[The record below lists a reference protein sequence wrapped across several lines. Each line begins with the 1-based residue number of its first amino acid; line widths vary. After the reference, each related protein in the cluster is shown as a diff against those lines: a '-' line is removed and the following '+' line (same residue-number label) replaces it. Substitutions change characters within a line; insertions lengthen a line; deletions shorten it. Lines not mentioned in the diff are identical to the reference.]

1 MCENK
6 KECPSARMLRVPQ
19 STRWDSD
26 LVERMFAD
34 LPFKPCDT
42 SLQSSNRVDD
52 FLKRTVNVVEEN
64 PDRIGLTL
72 LNGFIPNL
80 RKQNN
85 QNQPNH
91 SAQPDEARTLRLHCC
106 NRVGGYLDSPSEIT
120 SLPGKRPLSGKFN
133 QLNRCLALGKVPGSC
148 RQAKGGI

>member
-6 KECPSARMLRVPQ
+6 KECPTARMLRVPQ

-52 FLKRTVNVVEEN
+52 FLKRTVNVAEKD
-64 PDRIGLTL
+64 PDGVGSTL
-72 LNGFIPNL
+72 LNRFIPNFREQNDQISRIIQSSL
-80 RKQNN
+80 TKSKLYVFIAVTAWTGIWILHRKT
-85 QNQPNH
+85 PPFRG
-91 SAQPDEARTLRLHCC
+91 S
-106 NRVGGYLDSPSEIT
+106 
-120 SLPGKRPLSGKFN
+120 
-133 QLNRCLALGKVPGSC
+133 VP
-148 RQAKGGI
+148 